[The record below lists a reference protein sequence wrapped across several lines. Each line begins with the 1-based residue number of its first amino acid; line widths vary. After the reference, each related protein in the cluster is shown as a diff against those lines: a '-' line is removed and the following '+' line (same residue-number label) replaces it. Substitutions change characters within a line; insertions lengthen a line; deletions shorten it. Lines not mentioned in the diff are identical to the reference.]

1 MIGLCVMWYYTLK
14 HWMTR
19 IPPANGWDFLMVEM
33 GNGTRLGTPQRSFVV
48 FFLINIY
55 SDFHGLV
62 GAIFNYMKLSYH
74 LEPIKDL
81 DEGGYVAYYLEF
93 LRCLICSQTI
103 ERAVENAKKAKRVW
117 LERRSCHRISG
128 TIESIFWAVQVAYVE
143 KSVPLQ
149 NTKSRK

>member
-1 MIGLCVMWYYTLK
+1 MICTRQNDWSLRYVVLYFKTLDDK
-14 HWMTR
+14 NPTCKR
-19 IPPANGWDFLMVEM
+19 VGFLMVEM
-33 GNGTRLGTPQRSFVV
+33 RNGTRLGASKRSFVV

-81 DEGGYVAYYLEF
+81 DEGGYVAYCLKI

-103 ERAVENAKKAKRVW
+103 ERAVQNAKEAKRVW
-117 LERRSCHRISG
+117 LEERSCHRIIG
-128 TIESIFWAVQVAYVE
+128 TIECIF
-143 KSVPLQ
+143 
-149 NTKSRK
+149 